1 MIDIF
6 ICMES
11 SSYRRYVRSIIEKTL
26 SQCEYPMRITVD
38 TYNVCDLIGNIN
50 TSLNKGMY
58 FLEIEQDTKVE
69 KIKLAKLIRDKDR
82 DGVIIFFSKNY
93 KSALAILKCRIEAM
107 DYIVYKENDEFAE
120 EIKKCFMQANSRL
133 NNKNRVFIIEK
144 DNEIIS
150 IKYDNIMYFQ
160 ASMKP
165 HKVELHTKDENIYF
179 YGTLSDIERQL
190 NNEFCRCHKGFI
202 INIKQVKKLDKNKK
216 LVEMNDGITCF
227 VSQKRIGEV
236 SNKILKLNKNHK

>member
-11 SSYRRYVRSIIEKTL
+11 SNYRRYVRSIIEKTL
-26 SQCEYPMRITVD
+26 SQCEYPMGIAVD
-38 TYNVCDLIGNIN
+38 TDDVYDLIENIN
-50 TSLNKGMY
+50 KSLNEGMY
-58 FLEIEQDTKVE
+58 FLEIEQHTKAE

-93 KSALAILKCRIEAM
+93 KSSLIILKCRIEAM

-120 EIKKCFMQANSRL
+120 EIKKCFMQANNRL
-133 NNKNRVFIIEK
+133 NNKNRVLIIEK

-150 IKYDNIMYFQ
+150 IKYDNIMYFE

-165 HKVELHTKDENIYF
+165 HKVEVYTKDENIDF
-179 YGTLSDIERQL
+179 YGTLSDIEKQL
-190 NNEFCRCHKGFI
+190 DDEFCRCHKGFI
-202 INIKQVKKLDKNKK
+202 INIKQVKRLDKNKR
-216 LVEMNDGITCF
+216 LVEMNDGSKCF
-227 VSQKRIGEV
+227 VSQKRIVEV
-236 SNKILKLNKNHK
+236 SNKILKLNKNCK